1 MRTKR
6 CKLTPGVPPMLLDM
20 SPPPTKVF
28 PSRAE
33 NISQGERSNTGKLL
47 SVGAWKFNST
57 PSAENLLFF
66 EKSTSLKKEIRM
78 YGWVYGCCKHSLKSF
93 GSNFAT
99 TFS

>member
-47 SVGAWKFNST
+47 TVGAGKFNST
-57 PSAENLLFF
+57 PSAEKLLFF
-66 EKSTSLKKEIRM
+66 ENSTFKKKKSVCM
-78 YGWVYGCCKHSLKSF
+78 GGCMD
-93 GSNFAT
+93 AVRT
-99 TFS
+99 V